1 MKLTL
6 REMILAWLTGVVVLF
21 LPTWYFFAA
30 PRLTDAREKRDRMD
44 SLQSELENESRMLDQ
59 KGAWQLKLDEALKSL
74 SSFPET
80 QDVTADMLIKVE
92 RLATGNNLV
101 LTRREPQKERRH
113 GGLGTLDIKCN
124 WEGSLDALV
133 HFLFALQQ
141 DHGMLDVSQL
151 YIKSESKGLLK
162 GTFTINC
169 SYVRQKTPAPGG
181 TNGTGVTNQ
190 AAEAADAPNP

>member
-6 REMILAWLTGVVVLF
+6 REMMLAWITSVVLLF

-30 PRLTDAREKRDRMD
+30 PRLAAAREKLDRQETLRADLD
-44 SLQSELENESRMLDQ
+44 SETKMLNQ
-59 KGAWQLKLDEALKSL
+59 KSVWQGKLDESLKTL

-92 RLATGNNLV
+92 NVATSNSLV

-113 GGLGTLDIKCN
+113 GGLGSLDIKCN
-124 WEGSLDALV
+124 WEGSLDALT

-141 DHGMLDVSQL
+141 DHGMLDISQL
-151 YIKSESKGLLK
+151 YIKSENKGLLK

-169 SYVRQKTPAPGG
+169 SYVRRKAS
-181 TNGTGVTNQ
+181 
-190 AAEAADAPNP
+190 E